1 MSRNGLSQT
10 IIFPR
15 CNPQGFNKRKVNKP
29 ELKSMK
35 LDYPILYR
43 PAVHLSTSYANGEP
57 RECEDEV
64 DENFEYIYSKAL
76 RKRQLE
82 YEMLH
87 EKRGFPPIPKVNNP
101 FDFPQL
107 VPEWSKVAEAVYEIE
122 QEVFN
127 VEECDEYEEQA
138 QDYSQMNPFEQFVID
153 FDDPIFRTNYPE
165 VVIDPN
171 FVIPSPVVKSLDKK
185 LTIAVRVTN
194 VYSPSQFWFQYGFES
209 LQPLMGNLQDFY
221 SSLPENDL
229 IVSMQKLIPGF
240 VVAAEFFGIWHRA
253 QIVDEPNLNG
263 DTNLLIIDFAITAFV
278 HKSHIRYLLKHFTN
292 DPKKALRGSMVGAC
306 PKNDNDEWSM
316 KSRKRFFDMVSGKKC
331 YATIRSY
338 RDDDD
343 VFEMDISEQ
352 ADTPVNCA
360 QLLVF
365 VGLADSVNISESNA
379 FAMIM
384 PFANQ
389 KARSFTQN

>member
-1 MSRNGLSQT
+1 MPRNGLLQST
-10 IIFPR
+10 SFPR
-15 CNPQGFNKRKVNKP
+15 SNPQGFNKHKVNKP

-35 LDYPILYR
+35 LDYPTLYR

-64 DENFEYIYSKAL
+64 DEDFEYIYSKAL
-76 RKRQLE
+76 KKRQLE

-87 EKRGFPPIPKVNNP
+87 EKREFPAIPKVNNSI
-101 FDFPQL
+101 DFPQL
-107 VPEWSKVAEAVYEIE
+107 GPKWPKVAAKAE

-127 VEECDEYEEQA
+127 VEEYEEYEEEA
-138 QDYSQMNPFEQFVID
+138 QDESQMNQFEQFVVD
-153 FDDPIFRTNYPE
+153 FDDPIFRVNYPE
-165 VVIDPN
+165 VIIDPK
-171 FVIPSPVVKSLDKK
+171 FVIPNPMVKSLDRK

-194 VYSPSQFWFQYGFES
+194 VYSPSQFWFQYGFET
-209 LQPLMGNLQDFY
+209 LRPLMRDLQDFY
-221 SSLPENDL
+221 KSLPVNDL
-229 IVSMQKLIPGF
+229 IVPSQKLIPGF
-240 VVAAEFFGIWHRA
+240 VVAAEVFGIWHRA
-253 QIVDEPNLNG
+253 QVIDEPNLNG
-263 DTNLLIIDFAITAFV
+263 DTNFLLIDFANNAFV

-331 YATIRSY
+331 FATIRSY
-338 RDDDD
+338 RDVDE
-343 VFEMDISEQ
+343 VFEMDISDQ
-352 ADTPVNCA
+352 ADAPMNCA

-365 VGLADSVNISESNA
+365 VGLADTVNINESFA

-384 PFANQ
+384 PYAAANQ
-389 KARSFTQN
+389 KARFSQN